1 MDDYLL
7 SKSKI
12 DSIGIRK
19 AIDEYKEIF
28 KTGKIHTKE
37 NIERAFEYMS
47 IFMKQNVLLVLD
59 ITEKEQYKNAEIKI
73 SDADLIAE
81 ANKEV
86 EEFNMHNKSN
96 TPVLNKQISLVVNE
110 NNDNALN
117 ILKTIYKQEKE
128 KNKDLTFEFLDDF
141 MEYLRIQDESLKLR
155 RKWKYG
161 KTIYRARIN

>member
-1 MDDYLL
+1 M
-7 SKSKI
+7 
-12 DSIGIRK
+12 
-19 AIDEYKEIF
+19 
-28 KTGKIHTKE
+28 HT
-37 NIERAFEYMS
+37 
-47 IFMKQNVLLVLD
+47 
-59 ITEKEQYKNAEIKI
+59 
-73 SDADLIAE
+73 
-81 ANKEV
+81 
-86 EEFNMHNKSN
+86 KSN
-96 TPVLNKQISLVVNE
+96 TPVSNKQISLVVNE